1 MTTTAETHNDPYALF
16 IYAMKSP
23 LTREIYVPKIARFFT
38 FIGLTPPLEDQSRE
52 FVNRCIAAQG
62 WAETWIMRFLQSMK
76 VQIDRKEIV
85 STTLW
90 NYVAP
95 IKLFCEMNRITV
107 PWKILTRGLPKAKKY
122 ARDRAP
128 THDEIVQLCK
138 YPDRRIKPIVYPM
151 ISGGIRL
158 GAWDYLKWGN
168 IQYIE
173 GKDVARMRVYTEE
186 DEEYFTYISGEAYKE
201 LKDWMDFRAMSGEQI
216 TKDSWLMCTLWNV
229 RNRSPGRVAKK
240 LKVSAVKSLIH
251 DAMKAQGLRTELPT
265 GKRRYE
271 FQALHGFRKFFKTQA
286 QKVMIYENV
295 EKLMGHR
302 VDYST
307 NSYYKPTE
315 KDLLEDYLKAVPD
328 LTIYKPAATEEQLKA
343 RMDSKDQELQQLK
356 EQMNKM
362 QQGAES
368 KELRLTDIVNERL
381 KESKDR
387 MDKMASE
394 IQFYRNE
401 FMAYVKQYGHRRLTD
416 EERKNVDPMFW
427 GIEVK
432 HTINDDD

>member
-1 MTTTAETHNDPYALF
+1 
-16 IYAMKSP
+16 
-23 LTREIYVPKIARFFT
+23 
-38 FIGLTPPLEDQSRE
+38 
-52 FVNRCIAAQG
+52 
-62 WAETWIMRFLQSMK
+62 MK

-85 STTLW
+85 ATTLW

-128 THDEIVQLCK
+128 TRDEIVQLCK

-158 GAWDYLKWGN
+158 GTWDYLRWGD

-229 RNRSPGRVAKK
+229 HNRSPGRVAKK

-251 DAMKAQGLRTELPT
+251 DAMKAQEQSYRQESDANSS
-265 GKRRYE
+265 RRK
-271 FQALHGFRKFFKTQA
+271 HRK
-286 QKVMIYENV
+286 
-295 EKLMGHR
+295 
-302 VDYST
+302 S
-307 NSYYKPTE
+307 
-315 KDLLEDYLKAVPD
+315 
-328 LTIYKPAATEEQLKA
+328 
-343 RMDSKDQELQQLK
+343 
-356 EQMNKM
+356 
-362 QQGAES
+362 
-368 KELRLTDIVNERL
+368 
-381 KESKDR
+381 
-387 MDKMASE
+387 
-394 IQFYRNE
+394 
-401 FMAYVKQYGHRRLTD
+401 
-416 EERKNVDPMFW
+416 
-427 GIEVK
+427 
-432 HTINDDD
+432 